1 MTIYAAAG
9 LMGVAHGALENWEK
23 SASQPSTANR
33 KRLEAFLA
41 RTI

>member
-9 LMGVAHGALENWEK
+9 LMGVAHGALANWEN
-23 SASQPSTANR
+23 STSQPSKANR
-33 KRLEAFLA
+33 KRVEAFLA